1 MATRLGVKEF
11 RDNFTTIAREAK
23 EPIIVTNHDR
33 VIGYYTPANREP
45 PPEDWFARF
54 NATTRRIRADLEA
67 RGVDVAARLR
77 ELGIEDDEPFDDPWT
92 QGNPGK
98 PEPDLGDELKELG
111 IDLGDDD

>member
-45 PPEDWFARF
+45 SDMSWFDDFVRKARE
-54 NATTRRIRADLEA
+54 ARADAEA
-67 RGVDVAARLR
+67 RGVNVAAILK
-77 ELGIEDDEPFDDPWT
+77 ELGIEDDKPFDDPWT
-92 QGNPGK
+92 EGNPGK
-98 PEPDLGDELKELG
+98 PDPEE
-111 IDLGDDD
+111 

>member
-45 PPEDWFARF
+45 PGSNWAAELREMGQ
-54 NATTRRIRADLEA
+54 RMRADAEA
-67 RGVDVAARLR
+67 RGVDVAAVMK
-77 ELGIEDDEPFDDPWT
+77 ELGIEDDEIFDDPWT

-98 PEPDLGDELKELG
+98 PEPDLGAEDFEDKE
-111 IDLGDDD
+111 

>member
-45 PPEDWFARF
+45 GADDWLRKMEQA
-54 NATTRRIRADLEA
+54 AAAIRANAEA
-67 RGVDVAARLR
+67 KGVDVAAVLKS
-77 ELGIEDDEPFDDPWT
+77 LGIEYDEPFDDPWT
-92 QGNPGK
+92 EGNPGK
-98 PEPDLGDELKELG
+98 PEPDLGEEL
-111 IDLGDDD
+111 